1 MSKYLKHTVTVAA
14 NVVLLF
20 STLAAIM
27 TLLDHRVDRALPA
40 RGQRPAPSATRQEVR
55 TP

>member
-1 MSKYLKHTVTVAA
+1 MSEYLKHTVTVTA

-27 TLLDHRVDRALPA
+27 TLIGHWVDHALLA
-40 RGQRPAPSATRQEVR
+40 RGQRPAPSDTRPEVR